1 MQVGSEVARRAKG
14 LGMTVIAYDPYA
26 SDEKARA
33 QGVRLVPFDEAL
45 ALGDFFSL
53 HMPLTPQTKVRAP
66 GALAPG
72 GKVLYRNDYVQGCVV
87 GLIIYM

>member
-1 MQVGSEVARRAKG
+1 MARRAKG
-14 LGMTVIAYDPYA
+14 LGLTVIAYDPYA

-53 HMPLTPQTKVRAP
+53 HMPLTPQTKVPRRSAP
-66 GALAPG
+66 PLAPM
-72 GKVLYRNDYVQGCVV
+72 LCCVRAY
-87 GLIIYM
+87 GLLRPYGRSIGAC

>member
-1 MQVGSEVARRAKG
+1 MEKSFNQSVWPQVGAEVARRAKG
-14 LGMTVIAYDPYA
+14 LGLTVVAYDPYA

-53 HMPLTPQTKVRAP
+53 HMPLTPETKVRDHAYDEVFADTA
-66 GALAPG
+66 G
-72 GKVLYRNDYVQGCVV
+72 
-87 GLIIYM
+87 

>member
-1 MQVGSEVARRAKG
+1 MGAEVARRAKG
-14 LGMTVIAYDPYA
+14 LGLTVVAYDPYA

-53 HMPLTPQTKVRAP
+53 HMPLTPETKVR
-66 GALAPG
+66 
-72 GKVLYRNDYVQGCVV
+72 RQGSNLKPRGCCRL
-87 GLIIYM
+87 G